1 MHAQTN
7 NHPGKII
14 RIISKSDVKWVKNH
28 YIFINNSTMNNVIHM
43 ERTILLRY
51 LKIQLDIDFIEKKKT
66 KNK

>member
-14 RIISKSDVKWVKNH
+14 RIISKSDVKLVKNH

-51 LKIQLDIDFIEKKKT
+51 LKIQLDIDFIEKK
-66 KNK
+66 N